1 MGIRHGRGGLAP
13 GFTIMAIAAAIG
25 TVLGGCSA
33 SASREP
39 QDVARAGTPSSGE
52 IKPAGAAGALAPA
65 VELNPTQLKTIKL
78 GEVGLHTF
86 TPQRVA
92 VGSIDF
98 NENLAVQIF
107 PPYQGKIIEAY
118 AQIGDAVAKGQ
129 PMYTIDSPDLI
140 QAESTLI
147 AAAGVYDL
155 TTKVLTRARQLF
167 ETQGIAEKDM
177 QQAVSDQQTAE
188 GALKAARDGVRVFGK
203 TDAEIDSIVDKR
215 KIDPALV
222 VRSPIGGR
230 VTARFAQPGL
240 LVQPGNAPA
249 PYSVADISTMWM
261 LANVAETD
269 APLFHLGQ
277 QVKVKMMAFTDR
289 DFAGKISMLGATV
302 DPGTHTML
310 VRSDVRDPKHE
321 LRPGM
326 FATFVIDT
334 GAPAAAIAVPGDSV
348 VREGDGTMTVWVTT
362 DQRHFTRRTVQLGI
376 LQDGFDQ
383 IVDGL
388 QPGEQVVVEG
398 AIFLSNML
406 NAGTQA

>member
-1 MGIRHGRGGLAP
+1 MGTQHGRGVLARV
-13 GFTIMAIAAAIG
+13 FATMAIAAAIG
-25 TVLGGCSA
+25 TALSGCSA
-33 SASREP
+33 GASKEE
-39 QDVARAGTPSSGE
+39 ARSGAAAAAE
-52 IKPAGAAGALAPA
+52 LRPGAPADAGAAPTL
-65 VELNPTQLKTIKL
+65 ELNPTQLKTVKIA
-78 GEVGLHTF
+78 EVGLHTF
-86 TPQRVA
+86 TAQRVA

-98 NENLAVQIF
+98 NENLSVQVF
-107 PPYQGKIIEAY
+107 PPYQGKIIDAY
-118 AQIGDAVAKGQ
+118 AQIGDQVAKGQ

-155 TTKVLTRARQLF
+155 TTKVLTRAKQLF

-177 QQAVSDQQTAE
+177 QQAVSDQQAAE
-188 GALKAARDGVRVFGK
+188 GALKGARAGVRVFGK
-203 TDAEIDSIVDKR
+203 TDAQIDSIVEKR

-222 VRSPIGGR
+222 VRSPISGR

-249 PYSVADISTMWM
+249 PYSVADLSTMWM
-261 LANVAETD
+261 LANVAESD
-269 APLFHLGQ
+269 SPLFHLGQ
-277 QVKVKMMAFTDR
+277 DVRVKVMAFGDR

-302 DPGTHTML
+302 DAGTHTML

-334 GAPAAAIAVPGDSV
+334 GAPAHAVAVPVDTV

-362 DQRHFTRRTVQLGI
+362 DRRHFTRRTVKVGL
-376 LQDGFDQ
+376 LQDGFDE
-383 IVDGL
+383 ILDGL
-388 QPGEQVVVEG
+388 QPGEQVVVEN
-398 AIFLSNML
+398 AVFVSNML
-406 NAGTQA
+406 NAGASS